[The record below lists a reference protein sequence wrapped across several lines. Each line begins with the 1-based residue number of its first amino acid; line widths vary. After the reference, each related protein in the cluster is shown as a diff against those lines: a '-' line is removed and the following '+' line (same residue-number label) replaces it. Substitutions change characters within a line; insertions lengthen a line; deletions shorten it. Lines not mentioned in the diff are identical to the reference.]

1 MAYNDEF
8 ENQEK
13 ESVNINQIIGDT
25 ASKLIKDFS
34 GKENKSKIKVIDNMI
49 AFIGAAGGTGTSTLV
64 ANLAY
69 ALSKRNLTVLVVDLN
84 IMYPIQHCLLG
95 FKQEIE
101 KKDLVTFLLGKNQ
114 LGESIETRDNISIM
128 YPNNRY
134 LVDQINCDTSAC
146 SKTLLSAVA
155 DVRHLFDVIMFDCP
169 RQLEFDVVNS
179 ILYNCDT
186 IYSVWDEGISCV
198 SNIDRMRKNMQVSGI
213 ETYSKM
219 KVVFNKKTNIHY
231 TKYIFEKLGLET
243 IETLPF
249 DTAIIESGLR
259 GEVFCEKGASL
270 SKNAAAFSKS
280 VESLADKVLQIGGYS
295 K

>member
-1 MAYNDEF
+1 MAYNDGVD
-8 ENQEK
+8 NQEQ
-13 ESVNINQIIGDT
+13 ESININQMIGET
-25 ASKLIKDFS
+25 TSKLIKDFS

-49 AFIGAAGGTGTSTLV
+49 AFLGAAGGTGTSTIV

-69 ALSKRNLTVLVVDLN
+69 VLSKRNLTVLVVDLN
-84 IMYPIQHCLLG
+84 VMYPIQHCLLG

-101 KKDLVTFLLGKNQ
+101 KKDLVTFLLGKNH
-114 LGESIETRDNISIM
+114 LGESIETKDNISLM

-146 SKTLLSAVA
+146 SKTLLAAIA
-155 DVRHLFDVIMFDCP
+155 DVRHLFDVILFDCP

-179 ILYNCDT
+179 VLYNCDT

-213 ETYSKM
+213 ETFSKM
-219 KVVFNKKTNIHY
+219 KVILNKKTNVHY
-231 TKYIFEKLGLET
+231 TKYIFEKLELEA

-249 DTAIIESGLR
+249 DTAIIESSLR
-259 GEVFCEKGASL
+259 GEIFCEKGASL
-270 SKNAAAFSKS
+270 SKNAAAFSKGM
-280 VESLADKVLQIGGYS
+280 EDLADKVLQIGGYS